1 MGATTNAQTSMR
13 TTALLVSALALTAT
27 VFALPSSD
35 GVVPEEVLVQEDAA
49 AVISRNDALLQTEAR
64 AHAEEMLRKN
74 GANACADLAESTMDT
89 VKQNV
94 AAAQDLINKLNNGA
108 ECEHTGQAAV
118 QKAEQALTDAKSA
131 QENAQNDHDQASKA
145 MVDFGKI
152 GLDQLSESSCSIF
165 FNSKNYKDAKAKRQ
179 AAKTKL
185 DQAKGVTNGA
195 ETALSNAKKEAQKKA
210 QQCACDTKDMHAE
223 ELVKANEK
231 VQAANIQAWSKAHHL
246 KCVLDGVSASNCKV
260 PAVPEV
266 KAAQLSTFANAAQC
280 AIAGRLEDNCHGWA
294 VDGSACGN
302 GKVGYQIF
310 SGIGEYKYY
319 QQGRPELYQCPKGWH
334 WAKDAEYFN
343 YMHGRGCYSNN
354 AQAQNAMLSYTDYKK
369 QVYSLFQSKKQKN
382 CGWTNYNPPNGPA
395 NRYYVIPSDF
405 GKTTN
410 FASSGCSFN
419 PNLDYNTPQPCHG
432 RYQHLG
438 NYAGYQSNTN
448 TNVNN
453 GHWAGIICMKD

>member
-13 TTALLVSALALTAT
+13 TTALLVSALALTAS

-131 QENAQNDHDQASKA
+131 QENAQNAFDQASKA

-165 FNSKNYKDAKAKRQ
+165 FNSKNYKDAKAARQ

-185 DQAKGVTNGA
+185 DQAKGVTMGA
-195 ETALSNAKKEAQKKA
+195 ETALSNAKVVAKKKA
-210 QQCACDTKDMHAE
+210 QECACDTKDMHAE

-280 AIAGRLEDNCHGWA
+280 AIAGRLEDHCHGWA

-310 SGIGEYKYY
+310 SGVGEYKYY
-319 QQGRPELYQCPKGWH
+319 QRGRPELYQCPKGWH
-334 WAKDAEYFN
+334 WAKDAEYFD
-343 YMHGRGCYSNN
+343 YMAQRGCYSNN
-354 AQAQNAMLSYTDYKK
+354 AQAQSAMLSYTGYNK

-382 CGWTNYNPPNGPA
+382 CGWTNYNPPVKPN

-405 GKTTN
+405 GQT
-410 FASSGCSFN
+410 SSGAKNGCSFN
-419 PNLDYNTPQPCHG
+419 PNIDYNTAQPCYG

-438 NYAGYQSNTN
+438 NYPGYQKNVNTN
-448 TNVNN
+448 INN
-453 GHWAGIICMKD
+453 GYWAGIICMKV